1 MQQQHADYDL
11 LAVFTDEKAANSAV
25 TSLEKAGYSSDEIF
39 QLAAGSVGSGQ
50 FREHG
55 PDRGRGD
62 YFLQT
67 QRARPALLL
76 ILLFAVAFGVLF
88 GGVAFLIALLL
99 VLVHVLAFTL
109 EPITALGGAI
119 LGIIIGV
126 ITALQRGTRVRG
138 NIGQKTAPATVPTP
152 TPTASQSAKNV
163 VAIRLP
169 DPENT
174 RRKSQAQA
182 ILIQNHG
189 KIDRSVSRSE

>member
-39 QLAAGSVGSGQ
+39 QLVAGSVGSGQ
-50 FREHG
+50 YRKHG
-55 PDRGRGD
+55 PDTSRGD

-67 QRARPALLL
+67 RSTRPALLL
-76 ILLFAVAFGVLF
+76 ILLFAIAFGVLF
-88 GGVAFLIALLL
+88 GGVAFLIALIL
-99 VLVHVLAFTL
+99 VLVHLLTFTF
-109 EPITALGGAI
+109 EPVTALGGAI
-119 LGIIIGV
+119 LGIIIGA

-138 NIGQKTAPATVPTP
+138 NIGQKTVPTP
-152 TPTASQSAKNV
+152 ATTPSPTTSQEAKTV

-182 ILIQNHG
+182 ILIQNQG
-189 KIDRSVSRSE
+189 TIDRSVSRSE

>member
-55 PDRGRGD
+55 PDRSRGD

-67 QRARPALLL
+67 RRTRPTLLL
-76 ILLFAVAFGVLF
+76 ILLFAVAFGLIF
-88 GGVAFLIALLL
+88 GGAAFLIALIL
-99 VLVHVLAFTL
+99 VLVHLLAFTL

-119 LGIIIGV
+119 LGIIIGAV
-126 ITALQRGTRVRG
+126 TALQHGTRIRG
-138 NIGQKTAPATVPTP
+138 NIGQKTVPT
-152 TPTASQSAKNV
+152 TATAPTANQDAKTV

-169 DPENT
+169 DPENI

-182 ILIQNHG
+182 ILIQNQG

>member
-1 MQQQHADYDL
+1 MEQQHADYDL
-11 LAVFTDEKAANSAV
+11 LAVFTDEKAANSAIA
-25 TSLEKAGYSSDEIF
+25 SLEKAGYGSDEVF

-55 PDRGRGD
+55 PDRSRGE

-67 QRARPALLL
+67 RSTRPALLL

-88 GGVAFLIALLL
+88 GGVAFLIALIL
-99 VLVHVLAFTL
+99 VLTHILTFTL

-119 LGIIIGV
+119 LGIIIGA

-138 NIGQKTAPATVPTP
+138 NIGQKTVSATVPTP
-152 TPTASQSAKNV
+152 PPPGSQGAKTV

-169 DPENT
+169 DPENI

-182 ILIQNHG
+182 ILIQNQG